1 MDIKASLSTTPVL
14 EGVPAATLAAIE
26 RIARPLTFEDG
37 DVVYRLGDPARDI
50 YVVVAGRLRFSIGVG
65 NRPDASGSVMKPGDL
80 LGWAALIEDQPRR
93 IATATCLEDTTLIAI
108 DGGQLLRILEADP
121 RAGYQVMRRL
131 CKMIAQSFMEQ
142 SALLNSA

>member
-1 MDIKASLSTTPVL
+1 MDIKASLSTTSVL
-14 EGVPAATLAAIE
+14 EGVPPATLAAIE
-26 RIARPLTFEDG
+26 RIARPLAFEDG
-37 DVVYRLGDPARDI
+37 DVVYQLGDPARDI

-65 NRPDASGSVMKPGDL
+65 NRPDGSGSVMKPGDL

-93 IATATCLEDTTLIAI
+93 IATATCLEDTALIAI
-108 DGGQLLRILEADP
+108 DGGQLLRILEAEP